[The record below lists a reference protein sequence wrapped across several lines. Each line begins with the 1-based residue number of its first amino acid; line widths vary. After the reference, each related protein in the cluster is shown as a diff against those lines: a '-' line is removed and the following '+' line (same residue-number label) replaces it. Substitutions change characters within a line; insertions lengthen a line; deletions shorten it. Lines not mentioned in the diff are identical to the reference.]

1 MLSCTPRPRIDLA
14 TGINPR
20 ACPQLAMPF
29 EVQCFGIVTE
39 RQRPAALRD
48 RNDGR
53 MIYVTPLSKLDE
65 TLALSGAQRLVTLLR
80 KDSTFARPAGVLRE
94 NHLILQMHDITEK
107 TPGMIAPSRRHV
119 TDLLRFARNWD
130 RSAPLAIN
138 CYAGIS
144 RSTAAAYII
153 AAALAP
159 NRDETELAREL
170 RARAP
175 SATPN
180 IRLIALADALLGRES
195 RMIEAVKSIGRGEEA
210 FEGVPFALGI

>member
-1 MLSCTPRPRIDLA
+1 
-14 TGINPR
+14 
-20 ACPQLAMPF
+20 
-29 EVQCFGIVTE
+29 
-39 RQRPAALRD
+39 
-48 RNDGR
+48 
-53 MIYVTPLSKLDE
+53 
-65 TLALSGAQRLVTLLR
+65 LLR
-80 KDSTFARPAGVLRE
+80 AQLGPVGTTR
-94 NHLILQMHDITEK
+94 
-107 TPGMIAPSRRHV
+107 
-119 TDLLRFARNWD
+119 
-130 RSAPLAIN
+130 
-138 CYAGIS
+138 YAGIS

>member
-1 MLSCTPRPRIDLA
+1 
-14 TGINPR
+14 
-20 ACPQLAMPF
+20 
-29 EVQCFGIVTE
+29 
-39 RQRPAALRD
+39 
-48 RNDGR
+48 